1 MPHRVFHIIHRVFH
15 TCPHRWKTAVIHIPV
30 DIKAVKEKIHG
41 RIAKVSTWGR
51 REGTTMTD
59 TIAAIATPAMP
70 SAIGILRLSGPESI
84 AALSAIFR
92 PLGGKPL
99 EEQED
104 RHLVLGELLGPGGE
118 VIDQAL
124 ATISHGPHSYTGE
137 DTAEVQCHGSP
148 AVLSLGLEALFA
160 QGVRQAGPGEFTRR
174 AFLNG
179 RLDLTQAEAVAD
191 LIDAET
197 PAAVRQAAGQLAGAL
212 GRRVG
217 AIYNGLTD
225 LLAHFHAVL
234 DYPDEDIDP
243 FRTDTIREGLTGAR
257 TALEELLATYQ
268 RGKYI
273 AGGVPCVLVGR
284 PNAGKSSLLN
294 ALVGYDRA
302 IVTDIPGTTRDT
314 VEAKCVLG
322 GVTLRL
328 IDTAGI
334 RETDDTVER
343 MGVERSRAALEEAA
357 LALVLWDGS
366 RPLGE
371 EDWDL
376 LADART
382 HAPVIL
388 VRTKADLPSKPM
400 PVLGVEEMPPV
411 VSVSAKTGQGLDKLG
426 ELVEGLF
433 PTVGIGG
440 AGELLTNARQ
450 AEAARRAL
458 DSVARAEDSL
468 EAGVTPDALLTDV
481 EEALSALGELTGAN
495 IREDVTARIFERFC
509 VGK

>member
-1 MPHRVFHIIHRVFH
+1 M
-15 TCPHRWKTAVIHIPV
+15 
-30 DIKAVKEKIHG
+30 
-41 RIAKVSTWGR
+41 S
-51 REGTTMTD
+51 D
-59 TIAAIATPAMP
+59 TIAAIATPAAP
-70 SAIGILRLSGPESI
+70 SAIGILRLSGPEAIS
-84 AALSAIFR
+84 ALSAVFR
-92 PLGGKPL
+92 PLGNKPL
-99 EEQED
+99 TAYGD
-104 RHLVLGELLGPGGE
+104 RNLVLGTLLGPSGE

-124 ATISHGPHSYTGE
+124 ATFSHGPHSYTGE
-137 DTAEVQCHGSP
+137 DTAELYCHGSP
-148 AVLSLGLEALFA
+148 AVLALGLEALFA

-197 PAAVRQAAGQLAGAL
+197 PAAVRQAAGQLSGAL
-212 GRRVG
+212 SRRVR
-217 AIYNGLTD
+217 AIYDGLTD

-243 FRTDTIREGLTGAR
+243 FRADTIQESLDRAVEELR
-257 TALEELLATYQ
+257 TLLATYQ

-314 VEAKCVLG
+314 VEARCVLG
-322 GVTLRL
+322 GVALRL

-334 RETDDTVER
+334 RDTDDAVER
-343 MGVERSRAALEEAA
+343 MGVERSKAALEEAA

-366 RPLGE
+366 VPMGE
-371 EDWDL
+371 EDVAL
-376 LADART
+376 LERAMA
-382 HAPVIL
+382 HGPVIL
-388 VRTKADLPSKPM
+388 MRTKADLPSKPM
-400 PVLGVEEMPPV
+400 PVLGLDPMPPV
-411 VSVSAKTGQGLDKLG
+411 VAVSAKTGMGLDRLG
-426 ELVEGLF
+426 EVIAQLF
-433 PTVGIGG
+433 PAGSGDA

-450 AEAARRAL
+450 ADAAKRAL
-458 DSVARAEDSL
+458 AGVERAAENL
-468 EAGVTPDALLTDV
+468 TAGVTPDALLTDV

-495 IREDVTARIFERFC
+495 IREDITARIFERFC